1 MKLLLIATVVSLFE
15 AHHRGLV
22 RDLGQ
27 DDNIKEQREGQRG
40 NNELNILNF
49 F

>member
-27 DDNIKEQREGQRG
+27 DGDIDEQQEGQWEG
-40 NNELNILNF
+40 ITT
-49 F
+49 